1 MIPWGALA
9 RVLIRIGG
17 AILLNRVISYLH
29 DLGHHPPADIDITA
43 AGAAGLPDLDP
54 PYPEDEQEVTLR
66 DLECPGW
73 GDPYWD

>member
-9 RVLIRIGG
+9 RVLVRIGG

-29 DLGHHPPADIDITA
+29 ELGHHPPADIDITA
-43 AGAAGLPDLDP
+43 GSAAALPDPDP
-54 PYPEDEQEVTLR
+54 PYPEDEHNDRWEY
-66 DLECPGW
+66 DPEAW